1 MTVYIVMVINKKN
14 QKLSISQEAYK
25 NYEDAVSFVKKRE
38 NDVELIA
45 PWTYMTESTIYKI
58 TDVRVV

>member
-1 MTVYIVMVINKKN
+1 MTVYIVMVIDKKT
-14 QKLSISQEAYK
+14 QELSVSQEAYK
-25 NYEDAVSFVKKRE
+25 SYEGALNFIAKRE